1 MKVMKIA
8 TILMMIS
15 CVSVSAIAQETIRL
29 ASGEWPPYQ
38 SEHLKYNG
46 VASRIVTEA
55 FALAGVRVEYGYFP
69 WARSLENAKTGEWD
83 GTFLWFDTPERRKT
97 FHISKP
103 VLDIQYV
110 FFHLRSEPFDWKN
123 MGDLK
128 GIFIGATI
136 KYDYGKAFQSAEAA
150 GTIKVERAPND
161 KVNFKK
167 LLEGRI
173 RIFPNDLD
181 AGYEIIN
188 RYFTPEQARLFTY
201 HKKPVKSAPHHLL
214 FSKRIGLNSTGSN
227 GSVIPAGQKNA
238 EVAEDAEG
246 RPAESLRFS
255 ASSAFKKRLQTT
267 KPVRISNSTMVE
279 RFNKGLR
286 QLKASGR
293 IDQYLTESR
302 RKM

>member
-1 MKVMKIA
+1 LGDYLKVDEQQTSEVLKTSEVSKSGREDSMKVIKII

-15 CVSVSAIAQETIRL
+15 CVSVNAFAQETIRL
-29 ASGEWPPYQ
+29 SSGEWPPYQ

-83 GTFLWFDTPERRKT
+83 GTFLWFDTPERRKI
-97 FHISKP
+97 FYISEP

-123 MGDLK
+123 IGDLK
-128 GIFIGATI
+128 GIFIGATV

-188 RYFTPEQARLFTY
+188 SNFTPEQARLFTY
-201 HKKPVKSAPHHLL
+201 HKKPVRSAPHHML
-214 FSKRIGLNSTGSN
+214 FSKRIGRN
-227 GSVIPAGQKNA
+227 
-238 EVAEDAEG
+238 
-246 RPAESLRFS
+246 R
-255 ASSAFKKRLQTT
+255 
-267 KPVRISNSTMVE
+267 TMTE
-279 RFNKGLR
+279 RFNKGLK
-286 QLKASGR
+286 QLKSSGK
-293 IDQYLTESR
+293 IEQYLTESR
-302 RKM
+302 KGEYKK